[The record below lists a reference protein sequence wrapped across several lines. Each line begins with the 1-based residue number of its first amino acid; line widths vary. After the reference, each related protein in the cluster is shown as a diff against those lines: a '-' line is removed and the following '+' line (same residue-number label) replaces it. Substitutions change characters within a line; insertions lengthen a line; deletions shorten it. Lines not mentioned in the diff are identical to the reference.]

1 MPVQRLI
8 GMAGYL
14 PCMSIT
20 LDQVRCFIAVAE
32 ELHFGRAAER
42 MQMTQPPLSRQVQK
56 LERGVGARLLER
68 GSRGVSLTAAGT
80 AFLDDAYRMVATV
93 EASVAHAR
101 RVEGGSAGTVHLGF
115 TAVSAIGVLGPL
127 LGLLEQDLPDVEV
140 VLHERVSG
148 AQVEGLR
155 RGELDLG
162 LARPPFDTG
171 ALSSRVVAREP
182 LHAAVPVGHRLAGVE
197 GPLGPE
203 DFDAQAV
210 IGYHP
215 TQARY
220 FHELS
225 VRFLLNSQARTEQ
238 HVQQV
243 LTALLLV
250 AAGQGV
256 AFVPASAAALGVAGV
271 VHKPLVDLAG
281 AHADSDP
288 ARPVELHAIW
298 SRGGLTP
305 LLRRILHLVQQAA
318 GGDAVRA

>member
-1 MPVQRLI
+1 
-8 GMAGYL
+8 
-14 PCMSIT
+14 MSIT
-20 LDQVRCFIAVAE
+20 LNQVRCFIAVAE

-42 MQMTQPPLSRQVQK
+42 LQMTQPPLSRQVQK

-68 GSRGVSLTAAGT
+68 DSRGVALTPAGA
-80 AFLDDAYRMVATV
+80 AFLDDAYRMLATV

-101 RVEGGSAGTVHLGF
+101 RVEGGSSGTVHLGF

-127 LGLLEQDLPDVEV
+127 LALLDRELPDVEV
-140 VLHERVSG
+140 VLHERVTG

-171 ALSSRVVAREP
+171 TVSSAVVVREP
-182 LHAAVPVGHRLAGVE
+182 LLAAVPAGHPLASAQ
-197 GPLGPE
+197 GPLRPE
-203 DFDAQAV
+203 DFDGQPV

-215 TQARY
+215 AQARY

-271 VHKPLVDLAG
+271 VHRPLVDLAATSATG
-281 AHADSDP
+281 DP

-298 SRGGLTP
+298 PRDGLTP
-305 LLRRILHLVQQAA
+305 LRRRVLDLVRQAA
-318 GGDAVRA
+318 EGDAVGA